1 MQTVL
6 LLIQLFLLPTK
17 RLEIEMKVTG
27 VDLFYLVLQKITNQV
42 VWQILKESFLQQ
54 TRNSVEIL
62 IMTIQVH

>member
-1 MQTVL
+1 MQTVPQQ
-6 LLIQLFLLPTK
+6 IQLFLHPTK

-27 VDLFYLVLQKITNQV
+27 EVLFYLVLQKITNQV

-62 IMTIQVH
+62 TMTIQGH